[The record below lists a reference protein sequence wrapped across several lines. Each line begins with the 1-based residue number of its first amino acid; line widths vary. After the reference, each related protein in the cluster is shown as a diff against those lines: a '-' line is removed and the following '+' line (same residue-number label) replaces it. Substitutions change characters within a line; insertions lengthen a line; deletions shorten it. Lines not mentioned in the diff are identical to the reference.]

1 MDYKKE
7 YEKWLNYPELDEQLK
22 KELIEIKNND
32 KEIMERFY
40 QNLAFGT
47 AGLRGILGA
56 GINRMNIYVVRR
68 ATQGL
73 ADYIN
78 EKGEEFAKRG
88 VAIAYDSRHFSRE
101 FAEETALVLCA
112 NGIKAYLFDDLRPVP
127 ELSFTIRHLKTIAG
141 IVITASHNPAKYNGY
156 KAYWEDG
163 AQIPPTVSDK
173 VLEAINKVGIF
184 DAKTIDKETALN
196 SGLLNII
203 GEEIDT
209 AYIDTVY
216 KQAIHK
222 DVVKRVA
229 DEFKVVYTPL
239 HGSGNKLVRAI
250 LKKSGFKNVY
260 VVKEQEK
267 PDGSFPTVEA
277 PNPEYRSCFDLAIKL
292 AEEKGANFIIGTDPD
307 ADRTGVTIRKKDGT
321 FVTLGGN
328 QIGAMIADYILTA
341 KKETGTL
348 PSNGALISTIVSTKM
363 TREIAKSFGVTYF
376 ETLTGFKFI
385 GEKIKQFESDGSYEF
400 LFGFEESYGYLAGTH
415 ARDKDAVVASM
426 LVAEMAAYYYEKGM
440 TLSDAVDDLYK
451 KYGGFAEETVAIT
464 MEGSEGIA
472 KIQAIMKKL
481 RDNTPV
487 KFGKYDVVALRD
499 YSVNTRF
506 DIKTGEKS
514 ELNMPISDVLYFEL
528 SDDISFVARPSGTEP
543 KMKLYYLI
551 KGDTAEDA
559 ESKLEYIKK
568 EVEKII

>member
-1 MDYKKE
+1 MNE
-7 YEKWLNYPELDEQLK
+7 YEKWINYSGLDNNLKQQLIDIK
-22 KELIEIKNND
+22 DDEKEIK
-32 KEIMERFY
+32 ERFY
-40 QNLAFGT
+40 RNLAFGT

-56 GINRMNIYVVRR
+56 GTNRMNIYVVRR

-101 FAEETALVLCA
+101 FAMETALVLCA
-112 NGIKAYLFDDLRPVP
+112 NGIKTYLFDDLRPVP

-163 AQIPPTVSDK
+163 AQIPPAVSDK
-173 VLEAINKVGIF
+173 VLEAIDKVGMF
-184 DAKTIDKETALN
+184 DAKTIDEASAKT

-203 GEEIDT
+203 GEEVDN
-209 AYIDTVY
+209 AYLNEVY

-229 DEFKVVYTPL
+229 DDFKVVYTPL

-250 LKKSGFKNVY
+250 LKKSGFKNVI

-267 PDGSFPTVEA
+267 PDGAFPTVEA

-292 AEEKGANFIIGTDPD
+292 AKENDADFIIGTDPD
-307 ADRTGVTIRKKDGT
+307 ADRTGVTIKKKDGS

-348 PSNGALISTIVSTKM
+348 PSNGALVSTIVSTKM
-363 TREIAKSFGVTYF
+363 TREIAKTFGMTYF

-385 GEKIKQFESDGSYEF
+385 GEKIKQFEADGSYEF

-440 TLSDAVDDLYK
+440 TLADAIDALYE
-451 KYGGFAEETVAIT
+451 KYGGFAEETVAIE
-464 MEGSEGIA
+464 MEGSEGVA

-487 KFGKYDVVALRD
+487 KFGKFDVEAIRD
-499 YSVNTRF
+499 YSINSRTV
-506 DIKTGEKS
+506 IKTGEKT

-528 SDDISFVARPSGTEP
+528 SDDVSFVARPSETEP

-551 KGDTAEDA
+551 KGNTAENA
-559 ESKLEYIKK
+559 KEKLEEIKK